1 MASNLSPERR
11 AFFEEILAKA
21 EPYDEDDPIWNK
33 FDGERD
39 MDRAMA
45 TLAKK
50 ALEGRL
56 K

>member
-1 MASNLSPERR
+1 MASNLSSEDR
-11 AFFEEILAKA
+11 AFFEEMLKRA
-21 EPYDEDDPIWNK
+21 EPYPEDDPILNTL
-33 FDGERD
+33 DGGRD

-45 TLAKK
+45 TLAKM